1 MAEAGNENDEEM
13 EEMEFLQGIPWQYH
27 PLRAFL
33 LDKLTSNEIPADYH
47 LMGPFDVWNKYCDN
61 ELFEGMNYD
70 GVFTRR
76 LLTLR
81 KQFQEGQSRAQD
93 DLNAFNI
100 AKTNHPPP
108 PLNHR
113 GEPQWNGSE
122 AQRLLEIDM
131 SDKKHFDL
139 KPEDLWETRVEY
151 KQFYLETFR
160 NHIHQADRTR
170 KYLHTLRLRQKEK
183 EEERKEKAKKHV
195 EAEAAKKKREEA
207 KEAKEAAKKKKE
219 EEKAAAKKKKEEEKA
234 AKRAQAK
241 RAKKKKEEEKKAKAA
256 AKKNSNNQK

>member
-13 EEMEFLQGIPWQYH
+13 EEMEFLQGIPWRYH
-27 PLRAFL
+27 PLREFFL
-33 LDKLTSNEIPADYH
+33 EKLSSNEIPADYN

-61 ELFEGMNYD
+61 DLFEGMKYD
-70 GVFTRR
+70 GTFQRR

-81 KQFQEGQSRAQD
+81 KQFLEGQSRAQD

-108 PLNHR
+108 PFNHR

-151 KQFYLETFR
+151 KEFYLETFR

-170 KYLHTLRLRQKEK
+170 KYLHTLRLRQKEQ
-183 EEERKEKAKKHV
+183 EEKRKVEAKKHV
-195 EAEAAKKKREEA
+195 EAEAAKKKREEVKEATRVA
-207 KEAKEAAKKKKE
+207 KEAEKERKAKEKE
-219 EEKAAAKKKKEEEKA
+219 RKAKEKAAAKKKKEDD
-234 AKRAQAK
+234 
-241 RAKKKKEEEKKAKAA
+241 KKAKAA
-256 AKKNSNNQK
+256 AKKSSKKQK